1 MGIAEPLVNKVSI
14 KSMRK
19 SPENIYFS
27 PQRQGMIQ
35 LI

>member
-1 MGIAEPLVNKVSI
+1 MGIAETIVNKLSF

-19 SPENIYFS
+19 SPENTYFS
-27 PQRQGMIQ
+27 PRRQGMIE